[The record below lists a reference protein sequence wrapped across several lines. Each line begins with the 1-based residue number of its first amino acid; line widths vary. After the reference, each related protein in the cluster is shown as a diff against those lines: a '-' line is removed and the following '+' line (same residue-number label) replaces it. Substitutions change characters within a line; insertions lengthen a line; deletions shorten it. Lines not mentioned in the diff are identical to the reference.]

1 MKNIKKNILTAAAA
15 LLILPSL
22 SFSAGKSIYGEDNR
36 LDHFQMSAQMKGLS
50 ESVVSL
56 WESASVTAEGSGFKL
71 KTIKYGD
78 QDFGGGK
85 KLCPAEKYREQA
97 VGAFCSG
104 SLVGE
109 DLVMTA
115 GHCVTT
121 DAKCADTKLVFG
133 FAVTKEGEEGVTTV
147 PAANVYSCSKI
158 VKRFL
163 GGEPGS
169 DNPEGQRLGPDYALI
184 KLDRKVSGRAPLPV
198 NRGASLKKDDG
209 LFVIGHPVGLP
220 VKLAGDAKVRDFSQV
235 GYFVADL
242 DTFGGNSGSPVFNL
256 ATNKIEGILVRGD
269 GDFELSPAGCVTMST
284 YEQIGGR
291 GEDVTKVGEISSYIP
306 RLSGEKAEDLSGEK
320 LEVRDMDSSAI
331 KPAEAASRTIT
342 FD

>member
-1 MKNIKKNILTAAAA
+1 MKKTMKNILTASAA
-15 LLILPSL
+15 LLILPAL
-22 SFSAGKSIYGEDNR
+22 SFAAGKSIYGEDNR
-36 LDHFQMSAQMKGLS
+36 LDHYQMSAQMKELS
-50 ESVVSL
+50 ASVVSL

-71 KTIKYGD
+71 QTEKYGD
-78 QDFGGGK
+78 KDFGGGR

-97 VGAFCSG
+97 IGAFCSG

-109 DLVMTA
+109 DLVLTA
-115 GHCVTT
+115 GHCVTSEE
-121 DAKCADTKLVFG
+121 KCADTKLVFG
-133 FAVTKEGEEGVTTV
+133 FAVTKEGEEGITAV
-147 PAANVYSCSKI
+147 PAGNVYTCSKI

-169 DNPEGQRLGPDYALI
+169 ENPEGQRLGPDYALI
-184 KLDRKVSGRAPLPV
+184 KLDRKVTGRQPLPV
-198 NRGASLKKDDG
+198 NRAASLKEGDG

-220 VKLAGDAKVRDFSQV
+220 VKLAGDSKVRDFSKS

-256 ATNKIEGILVRGD
+256 ASNKIEGILVRGD

-284 YEQIGGR
+284 YEQAGGR

-306 RLSGEKAEDLSGEK
+306 RLSGEVSADLSGEK
-320 LEVRDMDSSAI
+320 LEVRNMDSGAI
-331 KPAEAASRTIT
+331 RPLRASPVVVG